1 MAELKRIVGKTYIG
15 LLVCLLVFNMLIL
28 VSDKTDDLQVT
39 YAYIEML
46 NTAEG
51 VKSDSKLSTEAAT
64 IAWQEYFQ
72 KHEING
78 SDSSDKTAAAKQARE
93 KLMQQAKYIDNYK
106 GIIEDKRQTA
116 ILYATAGTYKK
127 NSFEYNNLL
136 KTQYDLSQIIDADVQ
151 LSNGLWLEKLYK
163 NNYIHLLTL
172 ITCVYTVYMFF
183 SERKNGLYHIV
194 HTGQSGRGV
203 LFVKRS
209 IILLIQAVVTNVA
222 LYTESAVM
230 LLNRY
235 DGVKDL
241 NVAAVSDEYFILTS
255 GKLSRIQFLGLIILL
270 SILANVVLSLVLWA
284 ILLCFGNVN
293 IGLFFY
299 CCICVA
305 DVVIYKVISAK
316 SILQIFKYLNVYYLF
331 FPNKAAE
338 YFNWGCF
345 NIAVSLLTT
354 TIIVSVFIGILALFA
369 SAYISIRKYFTG
381 KMNIVENAIEL
392 ILTYIMR
399 LMVKTNNFGKEV
411 YKILISQGIIWI
423 LLLLAY
429 IAANVEPSYGVIYDA
444 KKSYMLGYYE
454 KAEGLSYGTELID
467 IYNEYNDEYEDFL
480 DNFDYSDEGAK
491 TLLANRQ
498 DLFNTVKE
506 NFNYIK
512 QMNEKGISAVVINPY
527 EYTETIGN
535 REWNNQELIAMINVI
550 AAIVISCGFIAYE
563 KKSMVKSLA
572 LTGMNRRKWLVKKL
586 FIQSML
592 SLLFACI
599 TYGMYYKKLCGV
611 YTYTNITAPLKSIML
626 FQNYLINPP
635 IIVYIFI
642 DFMIK
647 YMFLLGIQMI
657 MSVVSIYVKYSYCF
671 IAGLVIILPQLLYML
686 GFKFMYKISIVKYM
700 AFFRCWIES
709 GRTMTVY
716 WFLTGI
722 IILIGIGATIYIM
735 NVFQHKAV
743 INKNDKER
751 S

>member
-72 KHEING
+72 KYEING

-480 DNFDYSDEGAK
+480 DNFDYSAEGAK
-491 TLLANRQ
+491 TFLANRQ

-599 TYGMYYKKLCGV
+599 TYGMYYKKLCSV

-626 FQNYLINPP
+626 FQNYIINPP
-635 IIVYIFI
+635 TLSTRYLQVFTSP
-642 DFMIK
+642 D
-647 YMFLLGIQMI
+647 
-657 MSVVSIYVKYSYCF
+657 
-671 IAGLVIILPQLLYML
+671 IA
-686 GFKFMYKISIVKYM
+686 
-700 AFFRCWIES
+700 A
-709 GRTMTVY
+709 
-716 WFLTGI
+716 
-722 IILIGIGATIYIM
+722 
-735 NVFQHKAV
+735 
-743 INKNDKER
+743 
-751 S
+751 

>member
-1 MAELKRIVGKTYIG
+1 MAEFKRIVGKTYIG

-72 KHEING
+72 KYEING

-647 YMFLLGIQMI
+647 YMFLLGIQM
-657 MSVVSIYVKYSYCF
+657 
-671 IAGLVIILPQLLYML
+671 LL
-686 GFKFMYKISIVKYM
+686 
-700 AFFRCWIES
+700 
-709 GRTMTVY
+709 
-716 WFLTGI
+716 
-722 IILIGIGATIYIM
+722 
-735 NVFQHKAV
+735 
-743 INKNDKER
+743 
-751 S
+751 

>member
-1 MAELKRIVGKTYIG
+1 M
-15 LLVCLLVFNMLIL
+15 
-28 VSDKTDDLQVT
+28 
-39 YAYIEML
+39 
-46 NTAEG
+46 
-51 VKSDSKLSTEAAT
+51 
-64 IAWQEYFQ
+64 
-72 KHEING
+72 
-78 SDSSDKTAAAKQARE
+78 
-93 KLMQQAKYIDNYK
+93 
-106 GIIEDKRQTA
+106 
-116 ILYATAGTYKK
+116 
-127 NSFEYNNLL
+127 
-136 KTQYDLSQIIDADVQ
+136 
-151 LSNGLWLEKLYK
+151 
-163 NNYIHLLTL
+163 
-172 ITCVYTVYMFF
+172 
-183 SERKNGLYHIV
+183 
-194 HTGQSGRGV
+194 
-203 LFVKRS
+203 
-209 IILLIQAVVTNVA
+209 
-222 LYTESAVM
+222 
-230 LLNRY
+230 
-235 DGVKDL
+235 
-241 NVAAVSDEYFILTS
+241 
-255 GKLSRIQFLGLIILL
+255 
-270 SILANVVLSLVLWA
+270 
-284 ILLCFGNVN
+284 
-293 IGLFFY
+293 
-299 CCICVA
+299 
-305 DVVIYKVISAK
+305 
-316 SILQIFKYLNVYYLF
+316 
-331 FPNKAAE
+331 
-338 YFNWGCF
+338 
-345 NIAVSLLTT
+345 
-354 TIIVSVFIGILALFA
+354 
-369 SAYISIRKYFTG
+369 
-381 KMNIVENAIEL
+381 
-392 ILTYIMR
+392 
-399 LMVKTNNFGKEV
+399 
-411 YKILISQGIIWI
+411 
-423 LLLLAY
+423 
-429 IAANVEPSYGVIYDA
+429 
-444 KKSYMLGYYE
+444 
-454 KAEGLSYGTELID
+454 
-467 IYNEYNDEYEDFL
+467 L
-480 DNFDYSDEGAK
+480 DNFDYSAEGAK

-626 FQNYLINPP
+626 FQNYIINPP

-657 MSVVSIYVKYSYCF
+657 MSVASIYVKYSYCF
-671 IAGLVIILPQLLYML
+671 IVGLVIILPQLLYML

>member
-72 KHEING
+72 KYEING

-480 DNFDYSDEGAK
+480 DNFDYSAEGAK

-599 TYGMYYKKLCGV
+599 TYGMYY
-611 YTYTNITAPLKSIML
+611 
-626 FQNYLINPP
+626 
-635 IIVYIFI
+635 
-642 DFMIK
+642 
-647 YMFLLGIQMI
+647 
-657 MSVVSIYVKYSYCF
+657 
-671 IAGLVIILPQLLYML
+671 
-686 GFKFMYKISIVKYM
+686 
-700 AFFRCWIES
+700 
-709 GRTMTVY
+709 
-716 WFLTGI
+716 
-722 IILIGIGATIYIM
+722 
-735 NVFQHKAV
+735 
-743 INKNDKER
+743 
-751 S
+751 

>member
-72 KHEING
+72 KYEING

-194 HTGQSGRGV
+194 HTGRSGRGV

-480 DNFDYSDEGAK
+480 DNFDYSAEGAK

-626 FQNYLINPP
+626 FQNYIINPP
-635 IIVYIFI
+635 IIVY
-642 DFMIK
+642 
-647 YMFLLGIQMI
+647 L
-657 MSVVSIYVKYSYCF
+657 S
-671 IAGLVIILPQLLYML
+671 
-686 GFKFMYKISIVKYM
+686 
-700 AFFRCWIES
+700 
-709 GRTMTVY
+709 
-716 WFLTGI
+716 
-722 IILIGIGATIYIM
+722 LIHI
-735 NVFQHKAV
+735 
-743 INKNDKER
+743 
-751 S
+751 

>member
-72 KHEING
+72 KYEING

-480 DNFDYSDEGAK
+480 DNFDYSAEGAK

-626 FQNYLINPP
+626 FQNYIINPP

-642 DFMIK
+642 D
-647 YMFLLGIQMI
+647 
-657 MSVVSIYVKYSYCF
+657 
-671 IAGLVIILPQLLYML
+671 
-686 GFKFMYKISIVKYM
+686 
-700 AFFRCWIES
+700 
-709 GRTMTVY
+709 
-716 WFLTGI
+716 
-722 IILIGIGATIYIM
+722 
-735 NVFQHKAV
+735 
-743 INKNDKER
+743 
-751 S
+751 

>member
-1 MAELKRIVGKTYIG
+1 
-15 LLVCLLVFNMLIL
+15 
-28 VSDKTDDLQVT
+28 
-39 YAYIEML
+39 
-46 NTAEG
+46 
-51 VKSDSKLSTEAAT
+51 
-64 IAWQEYFQ
+64 
-72 KHEING
+72 
-78 SDSSDKTAAAKQARE
+78 
-93 KLMQQAKYIDNYK
+93 
-106 GIIEDKRQTA
+106 
-116 ILYATAGTYKK
+116 
-127 NSFEYNNLL
+127 
-136 KTQYDLSQIIDADVQ
+136 
-151 LSNGLWLEKLYK
+151 
-163 NNYIHLLTL
+163 
-172 ITCVYTVYMFF
+172 
-183 SERKNGLYHIV
+183 
-194 HTGQSGRGV
+194 
-203 LFVKRS
+203 
-209 IILLIQAVVTNVA
+209 
-222 LYTESAVM
+222 
-230 LLNRY
+230 
-235 DGVKDL
+235 
-241 NVAAVSDEYFILTS
+241 
-255 GKLSRIQFLGLIILL
+255 
-270 SILANVVLSLVLWA
+270 
-284 ILLCFGNVN
+284 
-293 IGLFFY
+293 
-299 CCICVA
+299 
-305 DVVIYKVISAK
+305 
-316 SILQIFKYLNVYYLF
+316 
-331 FPNKAAE
+331 
-338 YFNWGCF
+338 
-345 NIAVSLLTT
+345 
-354 TIIVSVFIGILALFA
+354 
-369 SAYISIRKYFTG
+369 
-381 KMNIVENAIEL
+381 
-392 ILTYIMR
+392 
-399 LMVKTNNFGKEV
+399 
-411 YKILISQGIIWI
+411 
-423 LLLLAY
+423 
-429 IAANVEPSYGVIYDA
+429 
-444 KKSYMLGYYE
+444 MLGYYE

-480 DNFDYSDEGAK
+480 DNFDYSAEGAK

-626 FQNYLINPP
+626 FQNYIINPP

>member
-1 MAELKRIVGKTYIG
+1 MAEFKRIVGKTYIG

-72 KHEING
+72 KYEING

-194 HTGQSGRGV
+194 PTGQSGRGV

-331 FPNKAAE
+331 FTNKAAE

-480 DNFDYSDEGAK
+480 DNFDYSAEGAK

-611 YTYTNITAPLKSIML
+611 YTYTNITAPLKSIM
-626 FQNYLINPP
+626 QI
-635 IIVYIFI
+635 
-642 DFMIK
+642 
-647 YMFLLGIQMI
+647 
-657 MSVVSIYVKYSYCF
+657 
-671 IAGLVIILPQLLYML
+671 
-686 GFKFMYKISIVKYM
+686 
-700 AFFRCWIES
+700 
-709 GRTMTVY
+709 GRAHV
-716 WFLTGI
+716 
-722 IILIGIGATIYIM
+722 
-735 NVFQHKAV
+735 
-743 INKNDKER
+743 
-751 S
+751 

>member
-72 KHEING
+72 KYEING

-480 DNFDYSDEGAK
+480 DNFDYSAEGAK

-535 REWNNQELIAMINVI
+535 REWNNQELIAMINII

-586 FIQSML
+586 FIQSMIPM
-592 SLLFACI
+592 A
-599 TYGMYYKKLCGV
+599 T
-611 YTYTNITAPLKSIML
+611 SI
-626 FQNYLINPP
+626 
-635 IIVYIFI
+635 
-642 DFMIK
+642 
-647 YMFLLGIQMI
+647 
-657 MSVVSIYVKYSYCF
+657 
-671 IAGLVIILPQLLYML
+671 
-686 GFKFMYKISIVKYM
+686 
-700 AFFRCWIES
+700 R
-709 GRTMTVY
+709 
-716 WFLTGI
+716 
-722 IILIGIGATIYIM
+722 ATIAP
-735 NVFQHKAV
+735 K
-743 INKNDKER
+743 
-751 S
+751 SP

>member
-72 KHEING
+72 KYEING

-480 DNFDYSDEGAK
+480 DNFDYSAEGAK

-626 FQNYLINPP
+626 FQNYIINPP

-647 YMFLLGIQMI
+647 YMFLWE
-657 MSVVSIYVKYSYCF
+657 
-671 IAGLVIILPQLLYML
+671 
-686 GFKFMYKISIVKYM
+686 YK
-700 AFFRCWIES
+700 
-709 GRTMTVY
+709 
-716 WFLTGI
+716 
-722 IILIGIGATIYIM
+722 
-735 NVFQHKAV
+735 
-743 INKNDKER
+743 
-751 S
+751 

>member
-1 MAELKRIVGKTYIG
+1 MAEFKRIVGKTYIG

-72 KHEING
+72 KYEING

-480 DNFDYSDEGAK
+480 DNFDYSAEGAK

-716 WFLTGI
+716 WNNYFDWNRRNY
-722 IILIGIGATIYIM
+722 IYYECIP
-735 NVFQHKAV
+735 A
-743 INKNDKER
+743 
-751 S
+751 

>member
-72 KHEING
+72 KYEING

-480 DNFDYSDEGAK
+480 DNFDYSAEGAK

-626 FQNYLINPP
+626 FQNYIINPP

-647 YMFLLGIQMI
+647 YMTFWE
-657 MSVVSIYVKYSYCF
+657 
-671 IAGLVIILPQLLYML
+671 
-686 GFKFMYKISIVKYM
+686 YK
-700 AFFRCWIES
+700 
-709 GRTMTVY
+709 
-716 WFLTGI
+716 
-722 IILIGIGATIYIM
+722 
-735 NVFQHKAV
+735 
-743 INKNDKER
+743 
-751 S
+751 

>member
-72 KHEING
+72 KYEING

-480 DNFDYSDEGAK
+480 DNFDYSAEGAK

-626 FQNYLINPP
+626 FQNYIINPP

-647 YMFLLGIQMI
+647 
-657 MSVVSIYVKYSYCF
+657 
-671 IAGLVIILPQLLYML
+671 LVDCLE
-686 GFKFMYKISIVKYM
+686 K
-700 AFFRCWIES
+700 C
-709 GRTMTVY
+709 
-716 WFLTGI
+716 
-722 IILIGIGATIYIM
+722 LICRHIRRFA
-735 NVFQHKAV
+735 
-743 INKNDKER
+743 D
-751 S
+751 